1 VRSTAAEGLAAHVQR
16 VCIMCAETN
25 PDQCHRLQIAD
36 WLAGRGH
43 RVIHLLAQGR
53 WREHV
58 PDPQEDLWL
67 DA

>member
-1 VRSTAAEGLAAHVQR
+1 VRAYPVSRRQPR
-16 VCIMCAETN
+16 IMCAETN
-25 PDQCHRLQIAD
+25 PDECHRLHIAD
-36 WLAGRGH
+36 WLASRGH

-53 WREHV
+53 SREHV